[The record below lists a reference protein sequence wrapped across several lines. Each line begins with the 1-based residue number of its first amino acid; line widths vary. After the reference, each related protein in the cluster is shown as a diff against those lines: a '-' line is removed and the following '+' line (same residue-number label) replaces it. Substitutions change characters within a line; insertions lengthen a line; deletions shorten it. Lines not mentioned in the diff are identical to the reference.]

1 MSLDSGVV
9 QLAVDKKY
17 TDFEQAIKSELT
29 AKLSDNAV
37 IKKYSKEFD
46 KIQHMKSEFSRINSI
61 GE

>member
-46 KIQHMKSEFSRINSI
+46 NIQQMKSEFSRINSR